1 MSRTWAVMRSAMSDT
16 GGLPPLLARAAAA
29 ALVGRNPL
37 LPVDPVRP
45 VGAAWTRGHGDVVAV
60 AVGVA
65 VARDAARV
73 VQVVG
78 NRGVVFQHGVV
89 VRAVQ
94 PARIAAEAAGK
105 AFTPRPVDEVVID
118 GVALGHPRSRE
129 PLPGAAPA
137 RQAALDLDR
146 QVLVLGL
153 ALLEVRQHRG
163 GDADRG

>member
-1 MSRTWAVMRSAMSDT
+1 MSRTWAVMRSAMSVT
-16 GGLPPLLARAAAA
+16 AGLPPLLARAAAA

-45 VGAAWTRGHGDVVAV
+45 VGAARTRGHGDVV

-118 GVALGHPRSRE
+118 QVVL
-129 PLPGAAPA
+129 
-137 RQAALDLDR
+137 RQL
-146 QVLVLGL
+146 
-153 ALLEVRQHRG
+153 
-163 GDADRG
+163 